1 MEFVLIQ
8 KGVSFAH
15 VPLDTVGT
23 ALTVQVSFCMYGGI
37 GHFSRKLF
45 GQPGFV

>member
-1 MEFVLIQ
+1 MNVQWMLIIVIPQMEFVLIQ

-23 ALTVQVSFCMYGGI
+23 VLTVQVSVHCF
-37 GHFSRKLF
+37 FSS
-45 GQPGFV
+45 V